1 MLRTARSLPSL
12 RLLYQ
17 QESAAI
23 KPQQTL
29 FTSAYSHVT
38 GDLAQPSVGVV
49 RHVHQTSK
57 KEVFLL
63 DSTSNKTKYTTMNLN
78 GLKMECRK
86 RGLKV
91 SGRKLD
97 LIQRLISQD
106 QVGVDNTRAMS
117 QLSHTSKN
125 HTMQPPSNKSF
136 AKVGSEPLTLDK
148 EVKKEPENFGI
159 SAKERVMEKI
169 AKDRE
174 AVVARQKEKVEM
186 AKREKKQKE
195 DRSQKSKVNVEL
207 KAKKTE
213 VKARQNE
220 ELKEKKQAQLKAKR
234 DLEVQVQAQA
244 QMQAQIRAQLQK
256 AEAEKL
262 HLSVKKAVQEAKH
275 HEVVSRTLKKA
286 HTQSKSDTIKL
297 ARDQMQARAREER
310 EESKRHEESK
320 REEKANQENR
330 HDKEIT
336 SRDIKFFAAFGL
348 STLGWWSLKEKPV

>member
-17 QESAAI
+17 QESVAI

-136 AKVGSEPLTLDK
+136 AKVGSEPLTLDN

-159 SAKERVMEKI
+159 SAKGRVMEKI

-234 DLEVQVQAQA
+234 DLEVQVQAQ
-244 QMQAQIRAQLQK
+244 MQAQMRAQLQK

-262 HLSVKKAVQEAKH
+262 HLSVKNAVQEAKH

-310 EESKRHEESK
+310 EESKRQEDSK
-320 REEKANQENR
+320 REENANQEHR
-330 HDKEIT
+330 HHKEIT